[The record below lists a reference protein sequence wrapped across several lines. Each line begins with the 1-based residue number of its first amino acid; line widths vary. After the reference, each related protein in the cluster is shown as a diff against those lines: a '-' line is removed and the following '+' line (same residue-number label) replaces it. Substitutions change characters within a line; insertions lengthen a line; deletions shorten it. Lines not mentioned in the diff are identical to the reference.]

1 MKKRIVKAFAVAGL
15 LLLAACGPKVN
26 IGPNEIE
33 TSGKTPT
40 PIVVPTCTP
49 VATPSPVPVLHPTA
63 TPTPSPTP
71 TNVPEPTAGPTV
83 TQGAEPTATATPVP
97 TLTVSPT
104 AEPTVTPEPTAEPT
118 ATPTPEP
125 TPMPTA
131 TPTPSSIPT
140 PTPNPEP
147 LVNNGWQKTV
157 SVDDNYRII
166 FPEVFRDSAVEKTD
180 RVLTV
185 SYLCPENT
193 EITFEISYHLQRT
206 REEFV
211 NEILSAGGTIT
222 EEHPEENRTICYWQ
236 TENLIHRAVFIDEQY
251 PQFLVG
257 TSFGEEEWTLGVML
271 VMFTYPADKTEL
283 YESEQYYF
291 YVIDNGEE

>member
-1 MKKRIVKAFAVAGL
+1 MKKRIVKAMAIAGL

-26 IGPNEIE
+26 PNPVDP
-33 TSGKTPT
+33 TPT
-40 PIVVPTCTP
+40 TVPTATP

-63 TPTPSPTP
+63 TPTPSPKPSATPTP
-71 TNVPEPTAGPTV
+71 TNVPEPTA
-83 TQGAEPTATATPVP
+83 TPVP
-97 TLTVSPT
+97 TEAVSPT
-104 AEPTVTPEPTAEPT
+104 PEPTVTPEPTATPT
-118 ATPTPEP
+118 PTPTPEP
-125 TPMPTA
+125 TPIPTA
-131 TPTPSSIPT
+131 TPTPSPIPT

-185 SYLCPENT
+185 SYLSPENT

-206 REEFV
+206 REELV

-222 EEHPEENRTICYWQ
+222 EERPEENRTTCYWQ

-251 PQFLVG
+251 PQFLLG
-257 TSFGEEEWTLGVML
+257 TSFGEEEWTLGVMQ
-271 VMFTYPADKTEL
+271 VVFSYPADKTEL
-283 YESEQYYF
+283 YEAEQYNF